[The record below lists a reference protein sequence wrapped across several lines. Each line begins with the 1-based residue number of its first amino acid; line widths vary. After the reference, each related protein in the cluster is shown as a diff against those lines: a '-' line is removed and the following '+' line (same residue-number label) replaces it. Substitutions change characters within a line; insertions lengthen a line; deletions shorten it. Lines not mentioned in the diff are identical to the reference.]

1 MESAASG
8 EASHE
13 ALATVFGRA
22 CLGVESPLVTVE
34 VHLTGGLP
42 RWTIVGLPAAA
53 VRESKDRVRGA
64 IMNSRFV
71 FPRQH
76 ITVNLAPADLPKDG
90 GRFDLPI
97 AVGILAATRQIPD
110 VALAEHEFVGEL
122 ALTGELRRTGGVLPA
137 ALAARNAARALLV
150 AGADA
155 DEAALARGAR
165 VLAAQSLR
173 EVYAHFAIGNAI
185 EAHRPSIPATPS
197 VSASDLDD
205 ICGQYHAKRALEV
218 AAAGAHSLLL
228 VGPPGTGKTML
239 ATRLPGILP
248 RMSEDESLECAT
260 IRSVSGHRL
269 RLEDWGKRAFR
280 APHHTS
286 SAVALVGGGGR
297 PRPGEISLAHHGV
310 LFLDELPEFERRVL
324 EVMREPL
331 ESGSVS
337 IARAAHHCVF
347 PARFQLVAAMNPC
360 PCGHLGDGSE
370 RCRCTPEQVRRYRGR
385 VSGALLDRIDIQIEM
400 PPLPVQHMQQSR
412 RRPCEDSARVRERVA
427 AARARQLER
436 SGSANQLLDAP
447 AIVRHCSLDRA
458 GETLLARA
466 IERLHLSARARHR
479 ILRVA
484 RTIADL
490 AGCERILPAH
500 LGEAIQYRSFERT
513 TAPD

>member
-13 ALATVFGRA
+13 SLATVFGRA
-22 CLGVESPLVTVE
+22 RLGVESPLVTVE

-64 IMNSRFV
+64 IMNSGFA
-71 FPRQH
+71 FPQQH

-97 AVGILAATRQIPD
+97 AVGILAATGQIPKG
-110 VALAEHEFVGEL
+110 ALAEHEFVGEL
-122 ALTGELRRTGGVLPA
+122 ALTGALRRTGGVLPA
-137 ALAARNAARALLV
+137 ALAVRDSARALLV
-150 AGADA
+150 ARADA

-165 VLAAQSLR
+165 ILPAQSLR

-185 EAHRPSIPATPS
+185 EPHPPSTVGTPA
-197 VSASDLDD
+197 ASTADLID
-205 ICGQYHAKRALEV
+205 IYGQYRAKRALEV
-218 AAAGAHSLLL
+218 AAAGAHNLLL

-248 RMSEDESLECAT
+248 QMCEGESLECAT
-260 IRSVSGHRL
+260 IRSVSNREF

-280 APHHTS
+280 APHHTT
-286 SAVALVGGGGR
+286 SAIALVGGGSR

-310 LFLDELPEFERRVL
+310 LFLDELPEFDRRVL
-324 EVMREPL
+324 EVLREPL
-331 ESGSVS
+331 ESGTVS
-337 IARAAHHCVF
+337 IARAAHHCAF

-360 PCGHLGDGSE
+360 PCGHLGDGSA
-370 RCRCTPEQVRRYRGR
+370 RCQCSSEQVRRYRGR
-385 VSGALLDRIDIQIEM
+385 VSGALLDRIDIQIEV
-400 PPLPVQHMQQSR
+400 PPLAVHDMQQSR
-412 RRPCEDSARVRERVA
+412 RRPCEDSARVRARVA

-436 SGSANQLLDAP
+436 SGAANQLLDARG
-447 AIVRHCSLDRA
+447 IDDHCGLDRA
-458 GETLLARA
+458 GETLLASA
-466 IERLHLSARARHR
+466 IDRLHLSARARHR

-490 AGCERILPAH
+490 AGCERVLPVH
-500 LGEAIQYRSFERT
+500 LGEAILYRSFERT
-513 TAPD
+513 TGAN